1 MRDQIQYSV
10 PKAIHDPAKLSQL
23 KWYLIIFGLDALIFL
38 LDNLSSSNI
47 PFFEYYIFPIALSS
61 WLLSRK
67 VSYLLI
73 GFSSCAG
80 EYVLSDAFSGNT
92 PTIIAINSFQIF
104 VAFFLVDFLVRY
116 VHRLKVIDIPSVSH
130 VDNEAKLISERRT
143 LASENVVW
151 QPLTV
156 TRKQYEVMNGH
167 RGAIVWLTGMPG
179 SGKSTVAHA
188 VEEKLQLI
196 KFKTVALDGDNIRHG
211 LSADLGFSEEDRN
224 ENVRRVGELAKLYL
238 EQGMVVLVALV
249 SPIRN
254 AREKIKHSL
263 ASDDFIEVYC
273 RCPVSV
279 CEERDPKGMYAQAR
293 AGQISNF
300 TGISSPYQEPL
311 DPDLVL
317 NTSNESINESAD
329 RLVQLLT
336 NKLRK

>member
-1 MRDQIQYSV
+1 
-10 PKAIHDPAKLSQL
+10 
-23 KWYLIIFGLDALIFL
+23 
-38 LDNLSSSNI
+38 
-47 PFFEYYIFPIALSS
+47 
-61 WLLSRK
+61 
-67 VSYLLI
+67 
-73 GFSSCAG
+73 
-80 EYVLSDAFSGNT
+80 
-92 PTIIAINSFQIF
+92 
-104 VAFFLVDFLVRY
+104 
-116 VHRLKVIDIPSVSH
+116 
-130 VDNEAKLISERRT
+130 
-143 LASENVVW
+143 
-151 QPLTV
+151 
-156 TRKQYEVMNGH
+156 
-167 RGAIVWLTGMPG
+167 MPG

-317 NTSNESINESAD
+317 NTSNESINKSVD
-329 RLVQLLT
+329 RLVQMLT
-336 NKLRK
+336 NKLL